1 MVQCCRPGSITL
13 PQQNLVQLERLT
25 AMAQCMNDEDT
36 HSGSLHSFAVEALK
50 SSRSRGRAQKGAPY
64 AGLLLD
70 CLVEDFRAGR
80 STYDL
85 AHRGVRASLSERRQS
100 PLLRTLH
107 AMALRRLEA
116 LRVEG

>member
-1 MVQCCRPGSITL
+1 MTPCEL
-13 PQQNLVQLERLT
+13 
-25 AMAQCMNDEDT
+25 DT
-36 HSGSLHSFAVEALK
+36 DTYGGSLHSFALQALK
-50 SSRSRGRAQKGAPY
+50 ASRSRGRAQKGAPY

-70 CLVEDFRAGR
+70 CLVEDCRTGR

-85 AHRGVRASLSERRQS
+85 ARRGVRASLSERRQS

-107 AMALRRLEA
+107 AMALRRLET

>member
-1 MVQCCRPGSITL
+1 MTQSGMDP
-13 PQQNLVQLERLT
+13 
-25 AMAQCMNDEDT
+25 DEYG
-36 HSGSLHSFAVEALK
+36 GSLHGFALEALK
-50 SSRSRGRAQKGAPY
+50 ASRPRGRAQKGAPY

-70 CLVEDFRAGR
+70 RLVEDFRTGR

-85 AHRGVRASLSERRQS
+85 ARRGVRASLSERRQS

-116 LRVEG
+116 LWVEG

>member
-1 MVQCCRPGSITL
+1 MSHL
-13 PQQNLVQLERLT
+13 MDD
-25 AMAQCMNDEDT
+25 AST

-50 SSRSRGRAQKGAPY
+50 ASRSRGRAQKGAPY

-70 CLVEDFRAGR
+70 RLVEDFRTGR

-85 AHRGVRASLSERRQS
+85 ARRGVRASLSERRQS

-107 AMALRRLEA
+107 AMALHRLDAMRENSLDVA
-116 LRVEG
+116 GSAGEGDAGDEVSDKVS

>member
-1 MVQCCRPGSITL
+1 M
-13 PQQNLVQLERLT
+13 T
-25 AMAQCMNDEDT
+25 AMTDLLDDT
-36 HSGSLHSFAVEALK
+36 DKHSGSLHSFAVEALK

-70 CLVEDFRAGR
+70 RLVEDFRAGR

-85 AHRGVRASLSERRQS
+85 AGRGVRASLSERRQS

-107 AMALRRLEA
+107 AMALRRLEVMRMNHLDEA
-116 LRVEG
+116 GSICEVDAKGESGEEV

>member
-1 MVQCCRPGSITL
+1 
-13 PQQNLVQLERLT
+13 
-25 AMAQCMNDEDT
+25 MNDDDT
-36 HSGSLHSFAVEALK
+36 YRGSLYRFAVEALK
-50 SSRSRGRAQKGAPY
+50 ASRPRGRAQKGAPY

-70 CLVEDFRAGR
+70 CVVEDFRAGR

-85 AHRGVRASLSERRQS
+85 ARRGVRASLSERHQS

-116 LRVEG
+116 LQEEGVRCDQEQ